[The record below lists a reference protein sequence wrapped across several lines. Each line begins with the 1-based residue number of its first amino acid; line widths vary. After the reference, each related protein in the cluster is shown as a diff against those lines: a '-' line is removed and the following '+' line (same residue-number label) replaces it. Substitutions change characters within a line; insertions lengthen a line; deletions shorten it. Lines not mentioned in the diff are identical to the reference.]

1 MASTLTLTLSLS
13 STITTSYSY
22 LPNTKQGFRY
32 PRIKLLSSKHR
43 HFSVSACAS
52 SSSSSSLQAL
62 IFDCDGVIL
71 ESEHLHRQAY
81 NDAFVHFNVRCPSSS
96 AHPLNWDVQ
105 FYDELQN
112 LIGGGKPKMR
122 WFSLSLSLSLSSFY
136 FYFLYFV
143 LVGVYLLIIQYR
155 VFFFFSVLGILRYF
169 KEHGWPSSTLF
180 ETPPSNDEDR
190 AKLIDTLQDWKT
202 ERYKDI
208 IKSGTVKPRPG
219 VLRLMD
225 EAKDA
230 GKKLAVCSAATKS
243 SVILCLEN
251 LIGIE
256 RFQSLDCFLAGD
268 DVKEKKPDPS
278 IYLTASKILG
288 VSERDCLVVED
299 SVIGLQAATKAGMP
313 CVVTYTS
320 STAEQ
325 DFKEAIAIYPDLSN
339 VRLKDLEL
347 LLQNV
352 VAAK

>member
-1 MASTLTLTLSLS
+1 MASTLTFTPS
-13 STITTSYSY
+13 ITTTSRSY
-22 LPNTKQGFRY
+22 LSHTKHSFRY
-32 PRIKLLSSKHR
+32 PIVKLHSFNNNNCNNNR
-43 HFSVSACAS
+43 VSFKVSAS
-52 SSSSSSLQAL
+52 SSSSFQAL

-81 NDAFVHFNVRCPSSS
+81 NDAFLHFNVRSPSSS
-96 AHPLNWDVQ
+96 PQPLNWDIQ
-105 FYDELQN
+105 FYDQLQN
-112 LIGGGKPKMR
+112 QIGGGKPKMR
-122 WFSLSLSLSLSSFY
+122 WFFFLLFLEL
-136 FYFLYFV
+136 YFLV
-143 LVGVYLLIIQYR
+143 LLLLCY
-155 VFFFFSVLGILRYF
+155 VCDCVLFMFLEFLRYF

-180 ETPPSNDEDR
+180 ETPPTNDEQR
-190 AKLIDTLQDWKT
+190 AELIDTLQDWKT

-208 IKSGTVKPRPG
+208 IKSGSVKPRPG

-225 EAKDA
+225 EARDA

-278 IYLTASKILG
+278 IYLAASKKLG
-288 VSERDCLVVED
+288 VSEKNCLVVED
-299 SVIGLQAATKAGMP
+299 SVIGLQAASKAGMS

-325 DFKEAIAIYPDLSN
+325 DFKEAVAIYPDLSN
-339 VRLKDLEL
+339 VSLKDLEL
-347 LLQNV
+347 LLEDI